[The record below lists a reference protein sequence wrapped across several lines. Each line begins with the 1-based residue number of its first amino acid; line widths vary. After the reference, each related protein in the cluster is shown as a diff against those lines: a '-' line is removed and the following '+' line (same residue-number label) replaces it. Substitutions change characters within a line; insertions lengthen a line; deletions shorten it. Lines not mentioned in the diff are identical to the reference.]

1 MIHGNIG
8 SLPPLDIRIANEL
21 IGRTSQANFLGVII
35 DDQLKFD
42 DHVNKLRNDLNKV
55 AGIVWTAKAYLSR
68 KLLRT
73 IYLSLAWSK
82 LTYGILVW
90 GRSSLTRI
98 GKIQKIQNRII
109 KNIYGSHTLEVY
121 HSNKLLTL
129 EDTYDLFCLV
139 KIYKIMNEE
148 DCNSFFFDRI
158 QTFQVDHPHQTRAVS
173 NQNLT
178 LPFYRNNSF
187 QNSFLYQGLQLWNN
201 LPISIRNVNNSKSFK
216 GNVRSLL
223 LNNT

>member
-1 MIHGNIG
+1 MYRSSNVLKLLHYADDTTAFFELDNFGSSVGLLNSALGDLYEWLNANRLTLNISKTSYMIHGNIG
-8 SLPPLDIRIANEL
+8 SLPPPDIRIANEL

-55 AGIVWTAKAYLSR
+55 AGIVWTAKAYLPR

-98 GKIQKIQNRII
+98 GKVRKIQNRII

-148 DCNSFFFDRI
+148 DCNSFFFR
-158 QTFQVDHPHQTRAVS
+158 
-173 NQNLT
+173 
-178 LPFYRNNSF
+178 
-187 QNSFLYQGLQLWNN
+187 
-201 LPISIRNVNNSKSFK
+201 
-216 GNVRSLL
+216 
-223 LNNT
+223 